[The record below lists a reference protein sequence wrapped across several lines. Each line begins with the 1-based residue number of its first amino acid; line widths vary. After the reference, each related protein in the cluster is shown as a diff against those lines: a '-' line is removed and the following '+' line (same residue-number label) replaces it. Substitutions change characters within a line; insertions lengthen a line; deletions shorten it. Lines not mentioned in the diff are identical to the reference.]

1 MSENMLDFQCPHC
14 STNHRLPI
22 EFAGNRQPCNTCGKT
37 IRLPSVIGASSSQT
51 QDSVTQQAQGGSI
64 MVTCPLCSKTLYAS
78 KQLAG
83 KEILCET
90 CLESISVPALTP
102 SNGPADPTDPT
113 DRSPEASQADQQGPK
128 SGEREPAR
136 TSPKVSEP
144 IVPGHDDQLNSK
156 SEPESPESPGS
167 PARDSN
173 VSKQSESAELNL
185 APLTDEPQIPPS
197 SPVDSS
203 PPVDAR
209 PVTSPT
215 QPSPTQHEAVQADE
229 EIIEL
234 EAVGEAPSIPVQPLQ
249 AIPANTNADS
259 REAQAAKSE
268 LVVRWAKQCP
278 ACQSQL
284 IVYQM
289 DVGNTVQCGKCNQPV
304 TVEAKQPLPRP
315 ERLQKIQHQFIAD
328 QTRVA
333 FLSPNQPKPKQE
345 TLYKSVIEWQV
356 ECDVC
361 GTGIAATPEDVGAQK
376 KCPDCFKVHTITA
389 PAKMPTPVKRAVRD
403 ELADDSLMPV
413 PTSSSPDQPSAQPA
427 PTKQVLSET
436 PEMRGKIERDEHIA
450 SRQILQRARQ
460 EHARREEE
468 EETFELDKDS
478 WFRTLAQLLTL
489 PTVVSRVAIL
499 SFGYA
504 VVGWLLH
511 SATRTPSEGSIITTI
526 VNIGMLVSCVVLFAG
541 VSTFAFSTLLNIV
554 KQTSLGDLQVRE
566 WPAFNLWEFI
576 TESFIIFLTIAYAS
590 IPAGTAFWVTSMF
603 LKGLLGIVPV
613 ILCTVI
619 MTTLFPYFL
628 LGIMESGNLWQPIS
642 SSLNQRLKL
651 RSDLLVKFVLFGIPA
666 VFTSIVG
673 AIMVLNESKIA
684 VMFAMVMIWISLVYL
699 CRLVGLLAISIAS
712 VDE

>member
-22 EFAGNRQPCNTCGKT
+22 EFAGNRQPCSTCGKT
-37 IRLPSVIGASSSQT
+37 MRLPSVIGANSSQT
-51 QDSVTQQAQGGSI
+51 QDSVTHQAQGGAI

-78 KQLAG
+78 KQQAG

-102 SNGPADPTDPT
+102 SKGP
-113 DRSPEASQADQQGPK
+113 DRTVLSPDRIDQSPEASQVDHQGT
-128 SGEREPAR
+128 ELEVREPTR
-136 TSPKVSEP
+136 RNPNVSGP
-144 IVPGHDDQLNSK
+144 IVPDHADQLNGR
-156 SEPESPESPGS
+156 SEPESPGS
-167 PARDSN
+167 PSN

-185 APLTDEPQIPPS
+185 APLTDEPQIPTS
-197 SPVDSS
+197 SAADSS
-203 PPVDAR
+203 PPVKAIPDY
-209 PVTSPT
+209 SPA
-215 QPSPTQHEAVQADE
+215 QPEAFHADE

-249 AIPANTNADS
+249 AIRANTNVDS
-259 REAQAAKSE
+259 REVVAVEYE
-268 LVVRWAKQCP
+268 LIVRWAKQCP
-278 ACQSQL
+278 SCQSQL
-284 IVYQM
+284 TVYQM
-289 DVGNTVQCGKCNQPV
+289 DVGKTVQCEKCNQPV
-304 TVEAKQPLPRP
+304 TVEAIQPMPRP
-315 ERLQKIQHQFIAD
+315 ERQQKIQHQFIAD

-333 FLSPNQPKPKQE
+333 FLSPNQPQPKQE

-361 GTGIAATPEDVGAQK
+361 GTGIAATAEDVGAQK

-389 PAKMPTPVKRAVRD
+389 PAKMPTPVQRAVRN
-403 ELADDSLMPV
+403 ELADDS
-413 PTSSSPDQPSAQPA
+413 PTPMASSSSLGQPSAQPA
-427 PTKQVLSET
+427 PGKQVLSET
-436 PEMRGKIERDEHIA
+436 PEMREKLERDQHIA

-468 EETFELDKDS
+468 EEALELDKDS

-511 SATRTPSEGSIITTI
+511 SATRTPSGGSIITTI
-526 VNIGMLVSCVVLFAG
+526 GYIGNLVSCVVIFTG
-541 VSTFAFSTLLNIV
+541 VSAFAFSTLLNIV
-554 KQTSLGDLQVRE
+554 KQTSIGDLQISE

-576 TESFIIFLTIAYAS
+576 TESFIIFLSIAYVS
-590 IPAGTAFWVTSMF
+590 IPGGTVFWVTSMF
-603 LKGLLGIVPV
+603 LKGFLGIVPL
-613 ILCTVI
+613 ILCTLI

-673 AIMVLNESKIA
+673 AIMVLNKSKIA

-699 CRLVGLLAISIAS
+699 CRLVGLLAISMAS
-712 VDE
+712 VDD